1 MIENLF
7 QEPLSEQEICKLMTD
22 LAKVMDTLRKYD
34 FFDEADMVEVAAIQ
48 LLGFSMYFYK
58 QVLQKK
64 YPSAITTH

>member
-1 MIENLF
+1 
-7 QEPLSEQEICKLMTD
+7 MTD